1 MKKAIFGGTFD
12 PIHIGHIHIAYEA
25 LYNLELDEVI
35 FMPNGH
41 PPHKRNRL
49 VTEEKFRYEM
59 VSRAIEG
66 EEKFSISDFE
76 IKSNSLSYTYNTL
89 MYFNDIEPNTQWYFL
104 VGVDS
109 LMTLRQ
115 WKNIDI
121 ILDNCTLVVFS
132 RTGYTIDDVLKM
144 KRDLEQEYNK
154 EIILLEMSLL
164 DISSTEIKKKISE
177 DKIVTYLLPQGVDEV
192 INKYNLYRNKV

>member
-66 EEKFSISDFE
+66 EEKFSINDFE

>member
-25 LYNLELDEVI
+25 LYNLSLDEVI
-35 FMPNGH
+35 FM
-41 PPHKRNRL
+41 
-49 VTEEKFRYEM
+49 
-59 VSRAIEG
+59 
-66 EEKFSISDFE
+66 
-76 IKSNSLSYTYNTL
+76 
-89 MYFNDIEPNTQWYFL
+89 YFL

-115 WKNIDI
+115 WKNIHI

-132 RTGYTIDDVLKM
+132 RTGYAMDDVLKM
-144 KRDLEQEYNK
+144 KKDLEKEYGK

-177 DKIVTYLLPQGVDEV
+177 DKMVNYLLPQGVEEV
-192 INKYNLYRNKV
+192 INQYNLYRNKV

>member
-66 EEKFSISDFE
+66 EEKFSINDFE

-177 DKIVTYLLPQGVDEV
+177 DKIVTYLLPQGVNEV

>member
-25 LYNLELDEVI
+25 LYNLSLDEII

-41 PPHKRNRL
+41 PPHKKARV
-49 VTEEKFRYEM
+49 VTEEKIRYEM
-59 VSRAIEG
+59 VSQAIEK
-66 EEKFSISDFE
+66 EKKFSISDFE
-76 IKSNSLSYTYNTL
+76 IKSDSLSYTYNTL
-89 MYFNDIEPNTQWYFL
+89 MHFNHIEPYTQWYFL

-115 WKNIDI
+115 WKNIHI
-121 ILDNCTLVVFS
+121 ILNNCTLVVFS
-132 RTGYTIDDVLKM
+132 RTGYTMDDVLKM
-144 KRDLEQEYNK
+144 KKDLELEYNK
-154 EIILLEMSLL
+154 KILLLEMSLL
-164 DISSTEIKKKISE
+164 DISSTEIKNKISE
-177 DKIVTYLLPQGVDEV
+177 DKIVDYLLPPGVEKV

>member
-25 LYNLELDEVI
+25 LYNLNLDEVI
-35 FMPNGH
+35 FMPNGR
-41 PPHKRNRL
+41 PPHKRARI
-49 VTEEKFRYEM
+49 VTEEKIRYEM
-59 VSRAIEG
+59 VSQAIEG

-76 IKSNSLSYTYNTL
+76 IKSDSLSYTYNTL
-89 MYFNDIEPNTQWYFL
+89 MNFNHIEPDTQWYFL

-121 ILDNCTLVVFS
+121 ILDNCTLAVFS
-132 RTGYTIDDVLKM
+132 RTGYTMDDVLKM
-144 KRDLEQEYNK
+144 KMDLEQEYGK
-154 EIILLEMSLL
+154 KIILLEMSLL
-164 DISSTEIKKKISE
+164 DISSTEIKNKISE
-177 DKIVTYLLPQGVDEV
+177 DKIVNYLLPQGVDKV

>member
-66 EEKFSISDFE
+66 EEKFSINDFE

-132 RTGYTIDDVLKM
+132 RTGYTIDDVIKM

>member
-1 MKKAIFGGTFD
+1 
-12 PIHIGHIHIAYEA
+12 
-25 LYNLELDEVI
+25 
-35 FMPNGH
+35 
-41 PPHKRNRL
+41 
-49 VTEEKFRYEM
+49 
-59 VSRAIEG
+59 
-66 EEKFSISDFE
+66 
-76 IKSNSLSYTYNTL
+76 
-89 MYFNDIEPNTQWYFL
+89 
-104 VGVDS
+104 
-109 LMTLRQ
+109 MTLRQ

>member
-25 LYNLELDEVI
+25 LYNLDLDEVI
-35 FMPNGH
+35 FMPNGR

-59 VSRAIEG
+59 VSRAIE
-66 EEKFSISDFE
+66 EEKKFSISDFE
-76 IKSNSLSYTYNTL
+76 IKSDSLSYTYNTL
-89 MYFNDIEPNTQWYFL
+89 MHFNDIEPYTQWYFL

-121 ILDNCTLVVFS
+121 ILDNCTLAVFS
-132 RTGYTIDDVLKM
+132 RTGYNIDDVLKM

-164 DISSTEIKKKISE
+164 DVSSTEIKKKISE
-177 DKIVTYLLPQGVDEV
+177 DKMVNYLLPKGVNEV